1 MRIGFPNQSSNGERR
16 VGITPDIAK
25 RYVAKGHSV
34 VVARGAGIAAGF
46 LDTDYETVGCTL
58 AESVWDTDAV
68 VAVTRPSS
76 DEYMSMRSGALLV
89 GLLAPLAEPAAM
101 VGLAS
106 GGVTAMA
113 FETLPRT
120 ARAQSMDVLSSQA
133 ALAGYQMVLEAAA
146 RLPRIFPM
154 MTTAAGTIRP
164 ATVVVLGAG
173 VAGLQ
178 AIATARRL
186 GAVVKAFDVR
196 SEAAEQVESLGARF
210 INVDL
215 DAQDASGDGVYA
227 KQLEADE
234 AERLVA
240 GLQPFLHDADVVITA
255 AAIPGRPAPTLVTAA
270 SVGHMRPGS
279 VIVDGA
285 AATGGNCELTEADRV
300 VVEAG
305 VTILGPTD
313 LVSRV
318 ATHASQMFARNAYEL
333 LDHVL
338 STDELALEDD
348 IVAGVTITHGGA
360 VVHPR
365 VLSLLGEPA

>member
-46 LDTDYETVGCTL
+46 LDTDYEAVGCTL

-68 VAVTRPSS
+68 VVVTRPSS
-76 DEYMSMRSGALLV
+76 DEYMIMRSGALLI

-146 RLPRIFPM
+146 RLSRIFPM
-154 MTTAAGTIRP
+154 MITAAGTIRP

-196 SEAAEQVESLGARF
+196 SEAAEQVESLGAGF

-215 DAQDASGDGVYA
+215 DAHDAS
-227 KQLEADE
+227 ADE

-255 AAIPGRPAPTLVTAA
+255 AAIPGRPAPILVTAA
-270 SVGHMRPGS
+270 SVGHMQPGS

-285 AATGGNCELTEADRV
+285 AATGGNCELTAADRV